1 MTSGLRVAGR
11 AMANCAS
18 RHDVIAH
25 NLANVSTPG
34 FARQD
39 TFVRALAA
47 ASQGEIAAP
56 EVRTRTDFTPGP
68 PVSTGNL
75 LDVSLEGSG
84 FFALNTQG
92 GVRYTRDGS
101 FRVDPEGLLRSRAG
115 HLVLGENGALYVG
128 DRRITIEKDGV
139 VFSGEVLLDR
149 LKLVT
154 FASGEDLEREGGG
167 LYLAKPGVRPSD
179 RLPRPIVHSGQLEG
193 SSVQP
198 VTELV
203 RMIEAL
209 RSYEAAARV
218 VSSTDATLSRAVND
232 IARI

>member
-1 MTSGLRVAGR
+1 MTSGLRVAAR

-25 NLANVSTPG
+25 NLANVSTPA

-39 TFVRALAA
+39 TFVHALAA
-47 ASQGEIAAP
+47 ASQGAIAAP
-56 EVRTRTDFTPGP
+56 QVQTHTDFTPGP
-68 PVSTGNL
+68 PLTTGNS

-84 FFALNTQG
+84 FFTVSTQS

-101 FRVDPEGLLRSRAG
+101 FRVDPEGLLRTRAG

-128 DRRITIEKDGV
+128 DRRVTIEKDGG
-139 VFSGEVLLDR
+139 VFAGDVLLDR
-149 LKLVT
+149 LKLTT
-154 FASGEDLEREGGG
+154 FASGDDLEREGGG
-167 LYLAKPGVRPSD
+167 LYLAKAGVKPTD
-179 RLPRPIVHSGQLEG
+179 ALPRPIVHSGQIEG
-193 SSVQP
+193 SAVEP
-198 VTELV
+198 VAELI

-218 VSSTDATLSRAVND
+218 VTATDATLSRAVND
-232 IARI
+232 VARF